1 MQQDNTLPS
10 LETTQTALDQIEELR
25 GKIHLKGMI
34 IKKRLK
40 INSLASFDKKKSNT
54 SRSVKKEIYIFK
66 NFITERDAKACYESA
81 ETRKIYYERLIA
93 KLRSEN
99 KNKRMQLAKSINV
112 SFSD

>member
-34 IKKRLK
+34 MKKKRLK

-54 SRSVKKEIYIFK
+54 SRSV
-66 NFITERDAKACYESA
+66 
-81 ETRKIYYERLIA
+81 
-93 KLRSEN
+93 
-99 KNKRMQLAKSINV
+99 
-112 SFSD
+112 

>member
-40 INSLASFDKKKSNT
+40 INSLASFDKKKKVI
-54 SRSVKKEIYIFK
+54 RQGQLKKKFIFLK
-66 NFITERDAKACYESA
+66 T
-81 ETRKIYYERLIA
+81 L
-93 KLRSEN
+93 
-99 KNKRMQLAKSINV
+99 
-112 SFSD
+112 

>member
-40 INSLASFDKKKSNT
+40 IDSLASFDKKKKVI
-54 SRSVKKEIYIFK
+54 RQGQLKKKFIF
-66 NFITERDAKACYESA
+66 
-81 ETRKIYYERLIA
+81 L
-93 KLRSEN
+93 
-99 KNKRMQLAKSINV
+99 KSL
-112 SFSD
+112 

>member
-40 INSLASFDKKKSNT
+40 IDSLASFDKKK
-54 SRSVKKEIYIFK
+54 K
-66 NFITERDAKACYESA
+66 
-81 ETRKIYYERLIA
+81 
-93 KLRSEN
+93 
-99 KNKRMQLAKSINV
+99 
-112 SFSD
+112 